1 MIVVVSSYKVLDEKI
16 EEFKKIS
23 YEMAKESVDTEEGI
37 LRLDVLQ
44 GDGDPGRFL
53 FMEVYKNETA
63 RKKHLETPQFIS
75 WRRAVPE
82 WFSQGSTSIQYLPV
96 HIDSPG

>member
-44 GDGDPGRFL
+44 CDGDPGKFL

-63 RKKHLETPQFIS
+63 RKKHL
-75 WRRAVPE
+75 
-82 WFSQGSTSIQYLPV
+82 
-96 HIDSPG
+96 

>member
-1 MIVVVSSYKVLDEKI
+1 MIVILSSYKVLEEKV

-23 YEMAKESVDTEEGI
+23 HEMAKESLDTEEGV

-44 GDGDPGRFL
+44 ADGDPGRFVL
-53 FMEVYKNETA
+53 MEVYKSEAA

-82 WFSQGSTSIQYLPV
+82 WFSQGSTSIQYNPV
-96 HIDSPG
+96 HIDLLG